1 MAWIG
6 EPPSLTNSSFVY
18 LVYST
23 SDYRPTIFSKADMSQ
38 FDSAVSKS
46 SYFLLLIRLVSLRTS
61 GWLAGYFPWAA
72 DLGA

>member
-38 FDSAVSKS
+38 
-46 SYFLLLIRLVSLRTS
+46 
-61 GWLAGYFPWAA
+61 LARRIFSMG
-72 DLGA
+72 G